1 MSAAVSTTGAEE
13 PRLPSAH
20 LEEPPRA
27 VALLLAS
34 WVIMLQGALL
44 LIFLPVLV
52 FTTKD
57 IIPPGEIALFGGVGV
72 LSLVGGGLIYAPR
85 RWTADGF

>member
-1 MSAAVSTTGAEE
+1 MSAAVSTTGAEG

-34 WVIMLQGALL
+34 WVILLQGALIV
-44 LIFLPVLV
+44 IFVPILV

-57 IIPPGEIALFGGVGV
+57 VIPPSDIATVRAHRRAV
-72 LSLVGGGLIYAPR
+72 L
-85 RWTADGF
+85 